1 MFLYQIIIEKLLYN
15 NFFHIF
21 AISTFARIEKR
32 GFLPL
37 SFLPGLNFEMRHTI
51 HNTKIDIH
59 AFLTSYMD
67 DFKCISLNNIFYEL
81 FGIQDNKLQQL
92 TVLDF
97 VLHQVTQNSSSM

>member
-1 MFLYQIIIEKLLYN
+1 MFLY
-15 NFFHIF
+15 FFHINF
-21 AISTFARIEKR
+21 CQNRKR

-37 SFLPGLNFEMRHTI
+37 SLFPGLNFEMRHTI

-67 DFKCISLNNIFYEL
+67 DFKCISLNNFFMSYV
-81 FGIQDNKLQQL
+81 FGIQDNELQKL

-97 VLHQVTQNSSSM
+97 VSIV